1 MYKTEAEEVPVF
13 PNNVL
18 GPRALRKAGKMRYN
32 KGDLFWLAGCT
43 GRRMGIILGLAA
55 ALGWGTA
62 DFLARSATRLI
73 GTYRTLFFMQF
84 IGLMS
89 LSIYLIA
96 SGEFVRLLG
105 STSWQPWAWCV
116 VVALLNVVSSL
127 ALYRAFEIGVLMVV
141 SPIAASYAALTVAL
155 ALLSGET
162 VSQVR
167 GIGIGA
173 ALIGVVLAATS
184 MAPMQE
190 ASAEVKPKRQRL
202 TRGVGLAML
211 AALGFGM
218 MFWLLGF
225 QVAPALGGV
234 APIWL
239 IRLVTPCALML
250 GAAPTRQSLH
260 LPAWPVWRLIIGVGV
275 LDTAAYVANTIGF
288 ATHQVAVVSVLASL
302 FSTVT
307 VVLAWLF
314 LRERLRWNQWV
325 GIISIFIGIALVSV

>member
-1 MYKTEAEEVPVF
+1 
-13 PNNVL
+13 
-18 GPRALRKAGKMRYN
+18 
-32 KGDLFWLAGCT
+32 
-43 GRRMGIILGLAA
+43 MGIILGLAA

-84 IGLMS
+84 IGLIS

-96 SGEFVRLLG
+96 SGEFARLLS

-116 VVALLNVVSSL
+116 VVGLLNVVSSL
-127 ALYRAFEIGVLMVV
+127 ALYRAFEIGILMVV

-162 VSQVR
+162 VSQVH

-173 ALIGVVLAATS
+173 ALIGVVLAAAS
-184 MAPMQE
+184 IAPDQE
-190 ASAEVKPKRQRL
+190 IGPEVKAKRQQL
-202 TRGVGLAML
+202 SRGVGLAVI
-211 AALGFGM
+211 AALGFGV

-239 IRLVTPCALML
+239 IRLVTPGTLAL
-250 GAAPTRQSLH
+250 GAVPTRQALRP
-260 LPAWPVWRLIIGVGV
+260 PAWPVWRLIIGVGV
-275 LDTAAYVANTIGF
+275 LDTTAYVANTVGF

-307 VVLAWLF
+307 VILAWFF

-325 GIISIFIGIALVSV
+325 GIVSIFIGIALVSM